1 MAENLRFPIVFDL
14 EKGVEAAIKDW
25 DGKYADKLEKAIQKR
40 ALNVKLKFDTKAF
53 DNLDD
58 VKRRLA
64 ELKITP
70 LTPENKTAIRD
81 LVRELKE
88 LARIMEKIQKF
99 KGVELPELQMAK
111 AAKLRKDV
119 EQANEK
125 MRLSQERVRQSEERL
140 ILSQQRA
147 ARQAD
152 RTSKAYGTQSGY
164 LEHLIKKM
172 AIYASFRQVGNF
184 LTSVREVTAQF
195 ELQRVSLGA
204 ILQDANKGE
213 QIFSQIK
220 QFALKSPI
228 SILDLTKYTKQLAAY
243 KIGYDELFDT
253 TKRLADISVGLGVD
267 FQRIV
272 LLYGQVRA
280 TGYLRASEVRQATE
294 AGIPLVEELAAKL
307 TKANGELVT
316 AADVMDMISKRAI
329 SFDMVK
335 DVFTDMTS
343 AGGAFYQMQ
352 EKQGNTLYGLWAKL
366 GDAAS
371 VMYEQIGNTGVVNE
385 GMKEAIQM
393 LTELMRNWK
402 AVGLTAATSVLPA
415 VAAMAAWK
423 MATKALAKSVA
434 TATSERIAAEAKLAT
449 AMKGTDVAAQNAAR
463 SSLAKAKADEAAAI
477 AAQKNATAQ
486 SKLKMGFVSLGKTIA
501 SGLGIGIAVMLVTNL
516 IYKLYEALTN
526 FRKLK
531 NELGSIYTE
540 TATLQDQSVRNF
552 EFLANKAVKAAS
564 GSKEQTD
571 ALQELNRTYRDIL
584 PQEALTI
591 ENLAKMKGNY
601 DGLTQSI
608 REYIAEQQRQKAES
622 AIMEYY
628 GTKIRDN
635 QNEVRERLYRQGL
648 TSTEVGRFF
657 VELERIAP
665 ETGKEVS
672 DKFHDAMLKAGI
684 QDEKRIAEIWDKAF
698 AVKRSDSF
706 TFKEGYLAISGLSNA
721 YANQANELKGM
732 NEQYRE
738 SIGNLG
744 KFADMQ
750 KRVSDAVENATYK
763 TTEGKPVDRDTQG
776 DLLDA
781 MKLNLWVTKTAE
793 EIQNDEDIKK
803 AFDYMGEGIKSEWFS
818 IIDVLNSNDLGK
830 VSQINFDAIIA
841 SVDSMIAKLGKK
853 NPEILAILNTFRNYL
868 VAQKTEYENMVPSE
882 TVVVRWRNRWR
893 AIVKEFQISGQN
905 MNRFLMQS
913 SEDFEAY
920 RNRIKGEVTAVINQ
934 INILNEAIKARISA
948 RAAGDDK
955 YTKEQEAAD
964 KKKLKQAEERKKALL
979 KLLED
984 LDEIEIESGKDKK
997 GGEKSNNRLSLLKEL
1012 FSEYKAMYDEYK
1024 KLSETLG
1031 ADKAAAKMED
1041 VYGEVA
1047 KQFEKYGL
1055 EIPMTAKKAADGMQV
1070 LIDAM
1075 EKLRSAKDKKGNP
1088 LFETLEKDISSSKAT
1103 LANFNAEEFR
1113 KNIEAELKRLADRIS
1128 RTKTAKE
1135 FYEKILGM
1143 TGDVDLAANL
1153 SLSIYGEN
1161 GEDLDKAIRDNI
1173 QATLGKNK
1181 QGIDLDF
1188 SAAIRA
1194 DGSVNYNALTKIAK
1208 GYLDMG
1214 EISEETY
1221 NKILK
1226 MRDEDRKDLAKTV
1239 EGWIKAT
1246 EKAKTYGD
1254 KLADVYRRTST
1265 EIKRIETEMAN
1276 GTVGRS
1282 EGMELIAGYRRKE
1295 AEDIAKLQYDAFKDS
1310 PMYVQMFDDID
1321 NASTTMLRNMKSRM
1335 ESLQDEWKNLDP
1347 TQLKEMQSRLREI
1360 DGQLAKRNPFKTL
1373 AKSISNYRKLR
1384 REGDSRGNKSEG
1396 AANADLIAASNAADE
1411 ARKKYDELVKKY
1423 GEGSE
1428 KSVQEVIDAKD
1439 KLDRAMANEE
1449 AAQKAVENWKKV
1461 KDMIGL
1467 SANELF
1473 QMLNWAGDIT
1483 KGIADI
1489 SEAMGADEEDVQY
1502 WNDMSNAIGQISGG
1516 IQDIVSAAMSGDVVG
1531 IISSV
1536 ITAIPKMFV
1545 GITKLFHIGKIRKA
1559 NKEIKRQQEL
1569 LEQLEYTYGR
1579 LEKAA
1584 ERLFGK
1590 EYLEN
1595 YNQQLEVLRAQAE
1608 AYRKQAEAEE
1618 RKGKEKDKEKIK
1630 EYEEAARETA
1640 DKIQGLQDDLFNRIT
1655 GTDVA
1660 SAARDFAQ
1668 SWLDA
1673 YLSFGSTTDAI
1684 KEKFQEMVKN
1694 MLVES
1699 YLAKTVQN
1707 ALMPVFDMID
1717 ERTED
1722 GELSEKDLVDIVQKY
1737 NDTEK
1742 KLDDGLRVKM
1752 EVLKKLGFD
1761 IESLRNKDGSYTGI
1775 AKNIAGATSEE
1786 INTAA
1791 AIGNTLMYYVSPIPR
1806 MDENLSAIRAL
1817 MERGMSSE
1825 IPATAA
1831 ASAGWTDW
1839 QKQAMDNYNAI
1850 QRNTAE
1856 TVTEC
1861 RRIAERCTAMASDI
1875 HKVIV
1880 PRGVKGSHGVQI
1892 YM

>member
-1 MAENLRFPIVFDL
+1 MPENLIFPIEFDL
-14 EKGVEAAIKDW
+14 QKAVEKAGQDW
-25 DGKYADKLEKAIQKR
+25 EKTYAKKLETYLAKR
-40 ALNVKLKFDTKAF
+40 PVRVKLDFEK
-53 DNLDD
+53 LED
-58 VKRRLA
+58 VKKRLDQ
-64 ELKITP
+64 LKIEP
-70 LTPENKTAIRD
+70 ITPETKTAI
-81 LVRELKE
+81 KE
-88 LARIMEKIQKF
+88 LARELQVLAKALEQVQKF
-99 KGVELPELQMAK
+99 SKTTQLGQRNFTNDVQIE
-111 AAKLRKDV
+111 KLR
-119 EQANEK
+119 QANE
-125 MRLSQERVRQSEERL
+125 RLEIQKRRVALAEQKHTEAMQKSATASRQ
-140 ILSQQRA
+140 LSNEYQN
-147 ARQAD
+147 
-152 RTSKAYGTQSGY
+152 TSSYLKNLLTKTASLWSLHKIQS
-164 LEHLIKKM
+164 
-172 AIYASFRQVGNF
+172 F
-184 LTSVREVTAQF
+184 LTGIREVTAEF

-204 ILQDANKGE
+204 IIQDQNRAN
-213 QIFSQIK
+213 QLFSEIK
-220 QFALKSPI
+220 SFALKSPV
-228 SILDLTKYTKQLAAY
+228 SILNLTKYTKQLAAY
-243 KIGYDELFDT
+243 KIGVDELFDT
-253 TKRLADISVGLGVD
+253 TKKLTDVSVGLGVSMD
-267 FQRIV
+267 RVV
-272 LLYGQVRA
+272 LAYGQTRA
-280 TGYLRASEVRQATE
+280 TGYLRASEIRQFTE
-294 AGIPLVEELAAKL
+294 MGVPIVEELASKL
-307 TKANGELVT
+307 SKMNGELVT
-316 AADVMDMISKRAI
+316 AAQVMDMVSKRGI
-329 SFDMVK
+329 SFELVK
-335 DVFTDMTS
+335 EVFEDMTS
-343 AGGAFYQMQ
+343 AGGMFYNIQ
-352 EKQGNTLYGLWAKL
+352 EKQGNTLFGLWAKL

-371 VMYEQIGNTGVVNE
+371 VMYDQIGNTDSVNNA
-385 GMKEAIQM
+385 MKAAIGL
-393 LTELMRNWK
+393 LTEFMRNWK
-402 AVGLTAATSVLPA
+402 AVGAALSIDAVGAGIYLIGKKAIQKGASIEAEKVTAATRNRAKAQAELNVQLKTGTQA
-415 VAAMAAWK
+415 DIAAAQAALDK
-423 MATKALAKSVA
+423 AKS
-434 TATSERIAAEAKLAT
+434 
-449 AMKGTDVAAQNAAR
+449 
-463 SSLAKAKADEAAAI
+463 DEQAAI
-477 AAQKNATAQ
+477 AANKNIATIG
-486 SKLKMGFVSLGKTIA
+486 KLKTGLLSLGK
-501 SGLGIGIAVMLVTNL
+501 SLVTNL
-516 IYKLYEALTN
+516 GIGLVISLASTLVYKIFEAWQNATRLKNTLSDIRIETGVEISRMVTNFESLAKKAVEAADGSREQKDALSELKRTYRNIIPEQNLEIDKLREMNGEYSNLTIAIREYVREQQLQKGLNTIIEDYSSKIVEETKKLKDKLDSYRFTSEDGKFFKLGENQIDRIVEEFKRLVTEGKSAQEALKGAFELESLDNAIKNYDRLADILGQISIGGTYSTTSSTVGATYFNKIEEGSKGLTKVLQEQKNAIEKWEKQMDRTVPGLGNLTKFLDEAKKTISEYN
-526 FRKLK
+526 FK
-531 NELGSIYTE
+531 NEKNTFAFDVENAKVQIDTYLK
-540 TATLQDQSVRNF
+540 ALQDALNFANVNIDLNKYITIDPKGIKHFDFKSFNEVLLDVDSEFRTRLQKLSGEVQNVYYGFIPSDRTVASLRNKL
-552 EFLANKAVKAAS
+552 EQLSGQTGASMDVMRRYLMKDGESWADYSKRIEDEIKSYEDSLTGMKKANKAAESGKNPVLEPYSKDEINKTNTEMNTLISLLDYLKKTNIEDNSDQRLGILKEMAS
-564 GSKEQTD
+564 TLKQVNKEY
-571 ALQELNRTYRDIL
+571 E
-584 PQEALTI
+584 E
-591 ENLAKMKGNY
+591 LAK
-601 DGLTQSI
+601 
-608 REYIAEQQRQKAES
+608 
-622 AIMEYY
+622 
-628 GTKIRDN
+628 
-635 QNEVRERLYRQGL
+635 
-648 TSTEVGRFF
+648 
-657 VELERIAP
+657 
-665 ETGKEVS
+665 
-672 DKFHDAMLKAGI
+672 
-684 QDEKRIAEIWDKAF
+684 
-698 AVKRSDSF
+698 
-706 TFKEGYLAISGLSNA
+706 KEG
-721 YANQANELKGM
+721 
-732 NEQYRE
+732 
-738 SIGNLG
+738 
-744 KFADMQ
+744 
-750 KRVSDAVENATYK
+750 
-763 TTEGKPVDRDTQG
+763 
-776 DLLDA
+776 
-781 MKLNLWVTKTAE
+781 
-793 EIQNDEDIKK
+793 
-803 AFDYMGEGIKSEWFS
+803 
-818 IIDVLNSNDLGK
+818 
-830 VSQINFDAIIA
+830 
-841 SVDSMIAKLGKK
+841 
-853 NPEILAILNTFRNYL
+853 
-868 VAQKTEYENMVPSE
+868 
-882 TVVVRWRNRWR
+882 
-893 AIVKEFQISGQN
+893 
-905 MNRFLMQS
+905 
-913 SEDFEAY
+913 
-920 RNRIKGEVTAVINQ
+920 
-934 INILNEAIKARISA
+934 AIKALT
-948 RAAGDDK
+948 DTQDK
-955 YTKEQEAAD
+955 YANTFKYLQSLVTEYNFELPDFGVPTDAASLAKYLDAIKEAM
-964 KKKLKQAEERKKALL
+964 KKLTKPEKAVLSGETDIADINMADAQKK
-979 KLLED
+979 
-984 LDEIEIESGKDKK
+984 
-997 GGEKSNNRLSLLKEL
+997 
-1012 FSEYKAMYDEYK
+1012 
-1024 KLSETLG
+1024 
-1031 ADKAAAKMED
+1031 
-1041 VYGEVA
+1041 
-1047 KQFEKYGL
+1047 
-1055 EIPMTAKKAADGMQV
+1055 
-1070 LIDAM
+1070 
-1075 EKLRSAKDKKGNP
+1075 
-1088 LFETLEKDISSSKAT
+1088 
-1103 LANFNAEEFR
+1103 
-1113 KNIEAELKRLADRIS
+1113 IEAELKRLADRIS

-1143 TGDVDLAANL
+1143 TGDVELAANL

-1295 AEDIAKLQYDAFKDS
+1295 AEDIAKLQYEAFKDS
-1310 PMYVQMFDDID
+1310 PMYVQMFDDLD

-1347 TQLKEMQSRLREI
+1347 TQLKEMQSRMKEI
-1360 DGQLAKRNPFKTL
+1360 DEQLVKRNPFSTL
-1373 AKSISNYRKLR
+1373 AKAIRDYRKLIK
-1384 REGDSRGNKSEG
+1384 EGDSRENKS
-1396 AANADLIAASNAADE
+1396 AKDADADLMAASKAAEE

-1439 KLDRAMANEE
+1439 ELDKAMSNEK

-1461 KDMIGL
+1461 KDMIRL
-1467 SANELF
+1467 SANELS

-1786 INTAA
+1786 INTDA

>member
-1 MAENLRFPIVFDL
+1 MPENLIFPIEFDL
-14 EKGVEAAIKDW
+14 QKAVEKAGQDW
-25 DGKYADKLEKAIQKR
+25 EKTYAKKLETYLAKR
-40 ALNVKLKFDTKAF
+40 PVRVKLDFEK
-53 DNLDD
+53 LED
-58 VKRRLA
+58 VKKRLDQ
-64 ELKITP
+64 LKIEP
-70 LTPENKTAIRD
+70 ITPETKTAI
-81 LVRELKE
+81 KE
-88 LARIMEKIQKF
+88 LARELQVLAKALEQVQKF
-99 KGVELPELQMAK
+99 SKTTQLGQRNFTNDVQIE
-111 AAKLRKDV
+111 KLR
-119 EQANEK
+119 QANE
-125 MRLSQERVRQSEERL
+125 RLEIQKRRVALAEQKHTEAMQKSATASRQ
-140 ILSQQRA
+140 LSNEYQN
-147 ARQAD
+147 
-152 RTSKAYGTQSGY
+152 TSSYIKNLLKKTASLWSLHKIQS
-164 LEHLIKKM
+164 
-172 AIYASFRQVGNF
+172 F
-184 LTSVREVTAQF
+184 LTGIREVTAEF

-204 ILQDANKGE
+204 IIQDQNRAN
-213 QIFSQIK
+213 QLFSEIK
-220 QFALKSPI
+220 SFALKSPV
-228 SILDLTKYTKQLAAY
+228 SILNLTKYTKQLAAY
-243 KIGYDELFDT
+243 KIGVDELFDT
-253 TKRLADISVGLGVD
+253 TKKLTDVSVGLGVSMD
-267 FQRIV
+267 RVV
-272 LLYGQVRA
+272 LAYGQTRA
-280 TGYLRASEVRQATE
+280 TGYLRASEIRQFTE
-294 AGIPLVEELAAKL
+294 MGVPIVEELASKL
-307 TKANGELVT
+307 SKMNGELVT
-316 AADVMDMISKRAI
+316 AAQVMDMVSKRGI
-329 SFDMVK
+329 SFELVK
-335 DVFTDMTS
+335 EVFDDMTS
-343 AGGAFYQMQ
+343 AGGMFYNIQ
-352 EKQGNTLYGLWAKL
+352 EKQGNTLFGLWAKL

-371 VMYEQIGNTGVVNE
+371 VMYDQIGNTDSVNNA
-385 GMKEAIQM
+385 MKATIGL
-393 LTELMRNWK
+393 LTEFMRNWK
-402 AVGLTAATSVLPA
+402 AVGAALSIDAVGAGIYIIGKKAIQKGASIEAEKVTAATRNRAKAQAELNVQLKTGTQA
-415 VAAMAAWK
+415 DIAAAQAALDK
-423 MATKALAKSVA
+423 AKS
-434 TATSERIAAEAKLAT
+434 
-449 AMKGTDVAAQNAAR
+449 
-463 SSLAKAKADEAAAI
+463 DEQAAI
-477 AAQKNATAQ
+477 AANKNITTIG
-486 SKLKMGFVSLGKTIA
+486 KLKTGLLSLGK
-501 SGLGIGIAVMLVTNL
+501 SLVTNL
-516 IYKLYEALTN
+516 GIGLVISLASTLVYKIFEAWQNATRLKNTLSDIRIETGVEISRMVTNFESLAKKAVEAADGSREQKDALSELKRTYRNIIPEQNLEIDKLREMNGEYSNLTIAIREYVREQQLQKGLNTIIEDYSSKIVEETKKLKDKLDSYRFTSEDGKFFKLGENQIDRIVEEFKRLVTEGKSAQEALKGAFELESLDNAIKNYDRLADILGQINIEGTTN
-526 FRKLK
+526 STTSPTAGATYFNKIKGGVIGLTKVLQEQKNAIEKWEKQMDRTVPGLGNLTKFLDEAKKTISEFNFK
-531 NELGSIYTE
+531 NEKNTFAFDVENAKVQIDTYLK
-540 TATLQDQSVRNF
+540 ALQDALNFANVNIDLNKYITIDPKGIKHFDFKSFNEVLLDVDSEFRTRLQKLSGEVQDVYYGFIPSDRTVASLRNKL
-552 EFLANKAVKAAS
+552 EQLSGQTGASMDVMRRYLMEDGESWADYSKRIEDEIKSYEDSLTGMKKANKAAESGKNPVLESYSKDEINKANTEMNTLISLLDYLKKTNIKDNSEQSFGILKEMAS
-564 GSKEQTD
+564 TLKQVNKEYEELAKKEGAAKALADTQDKYANTFKYMKSLTTEYNFELPDFGVPTD
-571 ALQELNRTYRDIL
+571 AVSLVTYLD
-584 PQEALTI
+584 
-591 ENLAKMKGNY
+591 
-601 DGLTQSI
+601 
-608 REYIAEQQRQKAES
+608 
-622 AIMEYY
+622 AI
-628 GTKIRDN
+628 K
-635 QNEVRERLYRQGL
+635 
-648 TSTEVGRFF
+648 
-657 VELERIAP
+657 
-665 ETGKEVS
+665 
-672 DKFHDAMLKAGI
+672 
-684 QDEKRIAEIWDKAF
+684 
-698 AVKRSDSF
+698 
-706 TFKEGYLAISGLSNA
+706 
-721 YANQANELKGM
+721 
-732 NEQYRE
+732 
-738 SIGNLG
+738 
-744 KFADMQ
+744 
-750 KRVSDAVENATYK
+750 
-763 TTEGKPVDRDTQG
+763 
-776 DLLDA
+776 DA
-781 MKLNLWVTKTAE
+781 MKKLQKYEKAVLSGET
-793 EIQNDEDIKK
+793 DIADINMADTQKK
-803 AFDYMGEGIKSEWFS
+803 
-818 IIDVLNSNDLGK
+818 
-830 VSQINFDAIIA
+830 
-841 SVDSMIAKLGKK
+841 
-853 NPEILAILNTFRNYL
+853 
-868 VAQKTEYENMVPSE
+868 
-882 TVVVRWRNRWR
+882 
-893 AIVKEFQISGQN
+893 
-905 MNRFLMQS
+905 
-913 SEDFEAY
+913 
-920 RNRIKGEVTAVINQ
+920 
-934 INILNEAIKARISA
+934 
-948 RAAGDDK
+948 
-955 YTKEQEAAD
+955 
-964 KKKLKQAEERKKALL
+964 
-979 KLLED
+979 
-984 LDEIEIESGKDKK
+984 
-997 GGEKSNNRLSLLKEL
+997 
-1012 FSEYKAMYDEYK
+1012 
-1024 KLSETLG
+1024 
-1031 ADKAAAKMED
+1031 
-1041 VYGEVA
+1041 
-1047 KQFEKYGL
+1047 
-1055 EIPMTAKKAADGMQV
+1055 
-1070 LIDAM
+1070 
-1075 EKLRSAKDKKGNP
+1075 
-1088 LFETLEKDISSSKAT
+1088 
-1103 LANFNAEEFR
+1103 
-1113 KNIEAELKRLADRIS
+1113 IEAKLKRLADRIS

-1143 TGDVDLAANL
+1143 TGDVELAANL

-1181 QGIDLDF
+1181 QGIELDF

-1214 EISEETY
+1214 EISEDAY

-1239 EGWIKAT
+1239 EGWLKAT
-1246 EKAKTYGD
+1246 EKAKTYSD
-1254 KLADVYRRTST
+1254 KLLDLRRKTQT
-1265 EIKRIETEMAN
+1265 EINSINEKERRGDITPEFADSQ
-1276 GTVGRS
+1276 R
-1282 EGMELIAGYRRKE
+1282 AGFLRKE
-1295 AEDIAKLQYDAFKDS
+1295 AEEIAKLQYEAFKDS
-1310 PMYVQMFDDID
+1310 PMYVQMFDDLD

-1347 TQLKEMQSRLREI
+1347 TQLKEMQSRMKEI
-1360 DGQLAKRNPFKTL
+1360 DEQLVKRNPFSTL
-1373 AKSISNYRKLR
+1373 AKAIRDYRKLSK
-1384 REGDSRGNKSEG
+1384 EGDSRENKS
-1396 AANADLIAASNAADE
+1396 AKDADADLMAASKAAEE

-1439 KLDRAMANEE
+1439 ELDKAMSNEK

-1461 KDMIGL
+1461 KDMIRL
-1467 SANELF
+1467 SANELS

-1630 EYEEAARETA
+1630 ENEEAARETA
-1640 DKIQGLQDDLFNRIT
+1640 DKIQELQDDLFNRIT

-1806 MDENLSAIRAL
+1806 MDENLAAIRAL
-1817 MERGMSSE
+1817 MERGISSE
-1825 IPATAA
+1825 IPSTAA

-1839 QKQAMDNYNAI
+1839 QKQAMDNYIAI

>member
-1 MAENLRFPIVFDL
+1 MPENLIFPIEFDL
-14 EKGVEAAIKDW
+14 QKAVEKAGQDW
-25 DGKYADKLEKAIQKR
+25 EKTYAKKLETYLAKR
-40 ALNVKLKFDTKAF
+40 PVRVKLDFEK
-53 DNLDD
+53 LED
-58 VKRRLA
+58 VKKRLDQ
-64 ELKITP
+64 LKIEP
-70 LTPENKTAIRD
+70 ITPETKTAI
-81 LVRELKE
+81 KE
-88 LARIMEKIQKF
+88 LARELQVLAKALEQVQKF
-99 KGVELPELQMAK
+99 SKTTQLGQRNFTNDVQIE
-111 AAKLRKDV
+111 KLR
-119 EQANEK
+119 QANE
-125 MRLSQERVRQSEERL
+125 RLEIQKRRVALAEQKHTEAMQKSATASRQ
-140 ILSQQRA
+140 LSNEYQN
-147 ARQAD
+147 
-152 RTSKAYGTQSGY
+152 TSSYLKNLLTKTASLWSLHKIQS
-164 LEHLIKKM
+164 
-172 AIYASFRQVGNF
+172 F
-184 LTSVREVTAQF
+184 LTGIREVTAEF

-204 ILQDANKGE
+204 IIQDQNRAN
-213 QIFSQIK
+213 QLFSEIK
-220 QFALKSPI
+220 SFALKSPV
-228 SILDLTKYTKQLAAY
+228 SILNLTKYTKQLAAY
-243 KIGYDELFDT
+243 KIGVDELFDT
-253 TKRLADISVGLGVD
+253 TKKLTDVSVGLGVSMD
-267 FQRIV
+267 RVV
-272 LLYGQVRA
+272 LAYGQTRA
-280 TGYLRASEVRQATE
+280 TGYLRASEIRQFTE
-294 AGIPLVEELAAKL
+294 MGVPIVEELASKL
-307 TKANGELVT
+307 SKMNGELVT
-316 AADVMDMISKRAI
+316 AAQVMDMVSKRGI
-329 SFDMVK
+329 SFELVK
-335 DVFTDMTS
+335 EVFEDMTS
-343 AGGAFYQMQ
+343 AGGMFYNIQ
-352 EKQGNTLYGLWAKL
+352 EKQGNTLFGLWAKL

-371 VMYEQIGNTGVVNE
+371 VMYDQIGNTDSVNNA
-385 GMKEAIQM
+385 MKAAIGL
-393 LTELMRNWK
+393 LTEFMRNWK
-402 AVGLTAATSVLPA
+402 AVGAALSIDAVGAGIYLIGKKAIQKGASIEAEKVTAATRNRAKAQAELNVQLKTGTQA
-415 VAAMAAWK
+415 DIAAAQAALDK
-423 MATKALAKSVA
+423 AKS
-434 TATSERIAAEAKLAT
+434 
-449 AMKGTDVAAQNAAR
+449 
-463 SSLAKAKADEAAAI
+463 DEQAAI
-477 AAQKNATAQ
+477 AANKNIATIG
-486 SKLKMGFVSLGKTIA
+486 KLKTGLLSLGK
-501 SGLGIGIAVMLVTNL
+501 SLVTNL
-516 IYKLYEALTN
+516 GIGLVISLASTLVYKIFEAWQNATRLKNTLSDIRIETGVEISRMVTNFESLAKKAVEAADGSREQKDALSELKRTYRNIIPEQNLEIDKLREMNGEYSNLTIAIREYVREQQLQKGLNTIIEDYSSKIVEETKKLKDKLDSYRFTSEDGKFFKLGENQIDRIVEEFKRLVTEGKSAQEALKGAFELESLDNAIKNYDRLADILGQISIGGTYSTTSSTVGATYFNKIEEGSRGLTKVLQEQKNAIEKWEKQMDRTVPGLGNLTKFLDEAKKTISEYN
-526 FRKLK
+526 FK
-531 NELGSIYTE
+531 NEKNTFAFDVENAKVQIDTYLK
-540 TATLQDQSVRNF
+540 ALQDALNFANVNIDLNKYITIDPKGIKHIDFTGFSKELDGVDSEFKTRLQRLSTSIQDIYYGFIPSDRTVASLRNKL
-552 EFLANKAVKAAS
+552 EQLSGQTGASMDVMRRYLMKYGESWADYSKRIEDEIKSYEDSLTGMKKANKAAESGKNPVLEAYSKDEINKTNTEMNTLISLMDYLKKTNIEDNSDQRLGILKEMASTLKQVNKEYEELAKKEGAIKALTDTQDKYANTFKYLQSMATKYNFELPDFGVPTDAAS
-564 GSKEQTD
+564 
-571 ALQELNRTYRDIL
+571 
-584 PQEALTI
+584 
-591 ENLAKMKGNY
+591 LAKY
-601 DGLTQSI
+601 
-608 REYIAEQQRQKAES
+608 
-622 AIMEYY
+622 
-628 GTKIRDN
+628 
-635 QNEVRERLYRQGL
+635 
-648 TSTEVGRFF
+648 
-657 VELERIAP
+657 
-665 ETGKEVS
+665 
-672 DKFHDAMLKAGI
+672 
-684 QDEKRIAEIWDKAF
+684 
-698 AVKRSDSF
+698 
-706 TFKEGYLAISGLSNA
+706 
-721 YANQANELKGM
+721 
-732 NEQYRE
+732 
-738 SIGNLG
+738 
-744 KFADMQ
+744 
-750 KRVSDAVENATYK
+750 
-763 TTEGKPVDRDTQG
+763 
-776 DLLDA
+776 LDA
-781 MKLNLWVTKTAE
+781 
-793 EIQNDEDIKK
+793 IK
-803 AFDYMGEGIKSEWFS
+803 
-818 IIDVLNSNDLGK
+818 
-830 VSQINFDAIIA
+830 
-841 SVDSMIAKLGKK
+841 
-853 NPEILAILNTFRNYL
+853 
-868 VAQKTEYENMVPSE
+868 
-882 TVVVRWRNRWR
+882 
-893 AIVKEFQISGQN
+893 
-905 MNRFLMQS
+905 
-913 SEDFEAY
+913 
-920 RNRIKGEVTAVINQ
+920 
-934 INILNEAIKARISA
+934 EAIK
-948 RAAGDDK
+948 
-955 YTKEQEAAD
+955 
-964 KKKLKQAEERKKALL
+964 KLP
-979 KLLED
+979 
-984 LDEIEIESGKDKK
+984 
-997 GGEKSNNRLSLLKEL
+997 KS
-1012 FSEYKAMYDEYK
+1012 
-1024 KLSETLG
+1024 
-1031 ADKAAAKMED
+1031 
-1041 VYGEVA
+1041 
-1047 KQFEKYGL
+1047 
-1055 EIPMTAKKAADGMQV
+1055 
-1070 LIDAM
+1070 
-1075 EKLRSAKDKKGNP
+1075 
-1088 LFETLEKDISSSKAT
+1088 EKDVLSGETDIADINMADTQK
-1103 LANFNAEEFR
+1103 
-1113 KNIEAELKRLADRIS
+1113 KIEAELKRLADRIS

-1143 TGDVDLAANL
+1143 TGDVEIAANL

-1181 QGIDLDF
+1181 QGVELGF

-1214 EISEETY
+1214 EISEDAY

-1226 MRDEDRKDLAKTV
+1226 MRDEDREDLAKTV
-1239 EGWIKAT
+1239 EGWLKAT
-1246 EKAKTYGD
+1246 EKAKTYSD
-1254 KLADVYRRTST
+1254 KLLDLRRKTQT
-1265 EIKRIETEMAN
+1265 EINSINEKERRVDIIPEFADSQ
-1276 GTVGRS
+1276 R
-1282 EGMELIAGYRRKE
+1282 AGFLRKE
-1295 AEDIAKLQYDAFKDS
+1295 AEEIAKLQYEAFKES
-1310 PMYVQMFDDID
+1310 PMYVQMFDDLN

-1335 ESLQDEWKNLDP
+1335 ESLQDEWNNLDP
-1347 TQLKEMQSRLREI
+1347 TQLKEMQSRMKEI
-1360 DGQLAKRNPFKTL
+1360 DEQLVKRNPFSTL
-1373 AKSISNYRKLR
+1373 AKAIRDYRKLSK
-1384 REGDSRGNKSEG
+1384 EGDSRENKSAKG
-1396 AANADLIAASNAADE
+1396 ADADLIAASKAAEE

-1439 KLDRAMANEE
+1439 ELDKAMSNEK

-1461 KDMIGL
+1461 KDMIRL
-1467 SANELF
+1467 SANELS